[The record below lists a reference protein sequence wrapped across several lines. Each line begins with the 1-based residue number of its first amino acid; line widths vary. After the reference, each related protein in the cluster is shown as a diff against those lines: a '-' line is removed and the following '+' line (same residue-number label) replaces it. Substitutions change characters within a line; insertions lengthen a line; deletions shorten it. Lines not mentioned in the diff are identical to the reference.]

1 MSKLKRPWRSLIAP
15 ILCALM
21 MSGCAWMQPPPEP
34 QTSVVPTS
42 PALLK
47 LCDPLPELKKG
58 TAAAVL
64 ADRTRRAELYAD
76 CRATHQRLVESIKLR
91 ETLKQIEEDDD
102 D

>member
-1 MSKLKRPWRSLIAP
+1 MSKLKRPWRSLIAL
-15 ILCALM
+15 IVCALT
-21 MSGCAWMQPPPEP
+21 MSGCDLMPLRPEP

-47 LCDPLPELKKG
+47 LCDPLPDLKKG

-76 CRATHQRLVESIKLR
+76 CRTTHQRLVESIKLR
-91 ETLKQIEEDDD
+91 ESLNKIEDDD
-102 D
+102 DD